1 MTKRHILRV
10 SLCFALAMLTITCGP
25 SGMEVV
31 GDAMVDAA
39 HEMRDAADE
48 VRDAAIA
55 ARDTSI
61 DALEDTGEALSDVA
75 SPPDAHAQ
83 ECATCTTGGAGR
95 SMSADTDPAQ
105 SASGSLR
112 MSPGEAAREIA
123 VGPFYLTDLHA
134 IINDVS
140 GRTGTSVL
148 VFRLP
153 EAMFC
158 DDYRPYT
165 DVGPLEFLGAARS
178 GTAEQIHGARLF
190 VPAGQRLCIAGGDPG
205 SGNSARA
212 SWSGFRPYE

>member
-1 MTKRHILRV
+1 MTKRHTLRV
-10 SLCFALAMLTITCGP
+10 CICFALAMLTITCGP

-39 HEMRDAADE
+39 HEMRDAAI
-48 VRDAAIA
+48 V

-61 DALEDTGEALSDVA
+61 DALEDTGEALRDVA

-95 SMSADTDPAQ
+95 SMSAETDPNQ
-105 SASGSLR
+105 SVSGSLR
-112 MSPGEAAREIA
+112 LIGGDAATEIA

-134 IINDVS
+134 IIDDVS
-140 GRTGTSVL
+140 GRTGPSAL

-158 DDYRPYT
+158 DDYRPFT
-165 DVGPLEFLGAARS
+165 DIGPLQFVGAARA

-190 VPAGQRLCIAGGDPG
+190 VPAGQRLCIAGGDPS
-205 SGNSARA
+205 SGNRAHA